1 MKVID
6 NNSDLI
12 NDFAEK
18 LKLGELIVI
27 PTETVY
33 GLAAN
38 ALDENAVKKIFATK
52 GRPQDNPLIIHTYSK
67 EKIFE
72 FTQNQPDYI
81 GKLIDTFMPGPLTLV
96 LDKNLII
103 PSIVSAGLNTVAIR
117 IPNNEVTLKL
127 LELVDLPLAAPSA
140 NKSGRPSPTK
150 AQHILDDYK
159 ADESIYGLIDDSDC
173 EVGIESTII
182 KCESDKIIILRPG
195 KISKEDLENVVDV
208 KIEEYIGKELLSPGM
223 KYKHYSPDIP
233 VQISKDVVC
242 KDNVLN
248 LSYIGSNIN
257 TTKFD
262 EQNIYSIFRE
272 AEKANYTL
280 INIIE
285 SDELLNNIALYNRI
299 KKSANQ

>member
-1 MKVID
+1 MKIID
-6 NNSDLI
+6 KNSDLI

-38 ALDENAVKKIFATK
+38 ALDENAVSNIFITK

-67 EKIFE
+67 EKIYE
-72 FTQNQPDYI
+72 YTLNQPDYI
-81 GKLIDTFMPGPLTLV
+81 EKLIDSFMPGPLTLV
-96 LDKNLII
+96 LDKNPVI
-103 PSIVSAGLNTVAIR
+103 PSIVSAGLDTVAIR
-117 IPNNEVTLKL
+117 IPNNKITLKL

-159 ADESIYGLIDDSDC
+159 AENSIYGLIDDGDC
-173 EVGIESTII
+173 VVGIESTII
-182 KCESDKIIILRPG
+182 KCEIDKIVILRPG
-195 KISKEDLENVVDV
+195 KITKEDLQKVVDIKV
-208 KIEEYIGKELLSPGM
+208 VEYKGIELLSPGM

-233 VQISKDVVC
+233 VQITKDVINN
-242 KDNVLN
+242 DNTLN
-248 LSYIGSNIN
+248 ISYINSNID
-257 TTKFD
+257 TMKFD
-262 EQNIYSIFRE
+262 ESNIYRIFRD
-272 AEKANYTL
+272 AEKGKFSR

-285 SDELLNNIALYNRI
+285 TKELLNNVALYNRI
-299 KKSANQ
+299 KKSTYQ

>member
-1 MKVID
+1 LKVID
-6 NNSDLI
+6 KNSDLI

-38 ALDENAVKKIFATK
+38 ALNEEAVKQIFTTK

-67 EKIFE
+67 EEIYKY
-72 FTQNQPDYI
+72 TQNQPKYVET
-81 GKLIDTFMPGPLTLV
+81 LIYSFMPGPLTLV
-96 LDKNLII
+96 LDKKPII
-103 PSIVSAGLNTVAIR
+103 PNIVSAGLDTVAIR
-117 IPNNEVTLKL
+117 IPDNEVTLKL
-127 LELVDLPLAAPSA
+127 LKLVNLPLAAPSA

-159 ADESIYGLIDDSDC
+159 AENSIYGLIDDGDC

-182 KCESDKIIILRPG
+182 KCEIDKILILRPG
-195 KISKEDLENVVDV
+195 KITKENLQKVVD
-208 KIEEYIGKELLSPGM
+208 IEVVEYKGSEILSPGM

-233 VQISKDVVC
+233 VQISKNVID
-242 KDNVLN
+242 KDNTLN
-248 LSYIGSNIN
+248 ISYIKSNID
-257 TTKFD
+257 TLKFD
-262 EQNIYSIFRE
+262 ESNIYRIFRD
-272 AEKANYTL
+272 AEKSNYSK

-285 SDELLNNIALYNRI
+285 TQELLNNIALYNRI
-299 KKSANQ
+299 KKATSQ

>member
-6 NNSDLI
+6 KNSDLI

-38 ALDENAVKKIFATK
+38 ALNEEAVKQIFTTK

-67 EKIFE
+67 EEIYKY
-72 FTQNQPDYI
+72 TQNQPKYVET
-81 GKLIDTFMPGPLTLV
+81 LIYSFMPGPLTLV
-96 LDKNLII
+96 LDKKPII
-103 PSIVSAGLNTVAIR
+103 PNIVSAGLDTVAIR
-117 IPNNEVTLKL
+117 IPDNEVTLKL
-127 LELVDLPLAAPSA
+127 LKLVNLPLAAPSA

-159 ADESIYGLIDDSDC
+159 AENSIYGLIDDGDC

-182 KCESDKIIILRPG
+182 KCEIDKILILRPG
-195 KISKEDLENVVDV
+195 KITKENLQKVVD
-208 KIEEYIGKELLSPGM
+208 IEVVEYKGSEILSPGM

-233 VQISKDVVC
+233 VQISKNVID
-242 KDNVLN
+242 KDNTLN
-248 LSYIGSNIN
+248 ISYIKSNID
-257 TTKFD
+257 TLKFD
-262 EQNIYSIFRE
+262 ESNIYRIFRD
-272 AEKANYTL
+272 AEKSNYSK

-285 SDELLNNIALYNRI
+285 TQELLNNIALYNRI
-299 KKSANQ
+299 KKATSQ

>member
-6 NNSDLI
+6 KNSDLI

-38 ALDENAVKKIFATK
+38 ALNEEAVKQIFTTK

-67 EKIFE
+67 EEIYKY
-72 FTQNQPDYI
+72 TQNQPKYVET
-81 GKLIDTFMPGPLTLV
+81 LIYSFMPGPLTLV
-96 LDKNLII
+96 LDKKPII
-103 PSIVSAGLNTVAIR
+103 PNIVSAGLDTVAIR
-117 IPNNEVTLKL
+117 IPDNEVTLKL
-127 LELVDLPLAAPSA
+127 LKLVNLPLAAPSA

-159 ADESIYGLIDDSDC
+159 AENSIYGLIDDGDC

-182 KCESDKIIILRPG
+182 KCEIDKILILRPG
-195 KISKEDLENVVDV
+195 KITKENLQKVVD
-208 KIEEYIGKELLSPGM
+208 IEVVEYKGSEILSPGM

-233 VQISKDVVC
+233 VQISKNVID
-242 KDNVLN
+242 KDNTLN
-248 LSYIGSNIN
+248 ISYIKSNID
-257 TTKFD
+257 TLKFD
-262 EQNIYSIFRE
+262 
-272 AEKANYTL
+272 
-280 INIIE
+280 
-285 SDELLNNIALYNRI
+285 
-299 KKSANQ
+299 

>member
-6 NNSDLI
+6 KNSDLI

-38 ALDENAVKKIFATK
+38 ALDENAVNKIFTTK
-52 GRPQDNPLIIHTYSK
+52 GRPQDNPLIIHTCSK
-67 EKIFE
+67 DKIYKY
-72 FTQNQPDYI
+72 TQNQPDYI
-81 GKLIDTFMPGPLTLV
+81 EKLIDTYMPGPLTLV
-96 LDKNLII
+96 LDKNPII
-103 PSIVSAGLNTVAIR
+103 PSIVSAGLDTVAIR
-117 IPNNEVTLKL
+117 IPNNKVTLKL

-159 ADESIYGLIDDSDC
+159 SDICIYGLIDDGDC

-182 KCESDKIIILRPG
+182 KCEKDIIIILRPG
-195 KISKEDLENVVDV
+195 IITKEDMQKVVD
-208 KIEEYIGKELLSPGM
+208 IEVIEYKGIELLSPGM

-233 VQISKDVVC
+233 VQISNDVIYND
-242 KDNVLN
+242 KTLN
-248 LSYIGSNIN
+248 ISYINSNID
-257 TTKFD
+257 TIKFD
-262 EQNIYSIFRE
+262 ESNVYRIFRD
-272 AEKANYTL
+272 AEKGNYTL

-285 SDELLNNIALYNRI
+285 TEELLNNIALYNRI
-299 KKSANQ
+299 KKSTNQ

>member
-6 NNSDLI
+6 KNSDLI

-140 NKSGRPSPTK
+140 NKSGRPSPTN

-159 ADESIYGLIDDSDC
+159 SDKSIYGLIDDGDC

-195 KISKEDLENVVDV
+195 KVSKEDLENIVDV

-233 VQISKDVVC
+233 VQISKDVI
-242 KDNVLN
+242 DNDNTLN
-248 LSYIGSNIN
+248 ISYIKSNID
-257 TTKFD
+257 TMKFD
-262 EQNIYSIFRE
+262 ESNIYRIFRD
-272 AEKANYTL
+272 AEKGKFSK

-285 SDELLNNIALYNRI
+285 TKELLNNIALYNRI
-299 KKSANQ
+299 KKATNQ

>member
-6 NNSDLI
+6 KNSDLI
-12 NDFAEK
+12 NDFAEN

-96 LDKNLII
+96 LDKNPII

-127 LELVDLPLAAPSA
+127 LELVGLPLAAPSA

-159 ADESIYGLIDDSDC
+159 ADESIYGLIDDGDC

-195 KISKEDLENVVDV
+195 KVSKEDLENVVDV

-233 VQISKDVVC
+233 VQISKDVI
-242 KDNVLN
+242 DNDNTLN
-248 LSYIGSNIN
+248 ISYIKSNID
-257 TTKFD
+257 TMKFD
-262 EQNIYSIFRE
+262 ESNIYRIFRD
-272 AEKANYTL
+272 AEKGKFSK

-285 SDELLNNIALYNRI
+285 TKELLNNIALYNRI
-299 KKSANQ
+299 KKATNQ

>member
-1 MKVID
+1 LKVID
-6 NNSDLI
+6 KNSDLI

-72 FTQNQPDYI
+72 FTQNQSDYI

-159 ADESIYGLIDDSDC
+159 ADESIYGLIDDGDC

-195 KISKEDLENVVDV
+195 KVSKEDLENVVDV

-233 VQISKDVVC
+233 VQISKDVI
-242 KDNVLN
+242 DNDNTLN
-248 LSYIGSNIN
+248 ISYIKSNID
-257 TTKFD
+257 TMKFD
-262 EQNIYSIFRE
+262 ESNIYRIFRD
-272 AEKANYTL
+272 AEKGKFSK

-285 SDELLNNIALYNRI
+285 TKELLNNIALYNRI
-299 KKSANQ
+299 KKATNQ